1 MRRSIWPGPPTRKA
15 ITRAAPKRSAKRS
28 SSSAI
33 ADAKSARNG
42 GGRAAAQ
49 IRAPPLSFGGGE
61 GGAVHTRRQIL
72 ISGGAL
78 ALQIRPA
85 RSLERVVKVGVLPF
99 GTAGWETDTI
109 RRQGFDL
116 ANGFRVDEVK
126 LASSEAARIAFLSG
140 AVDTIVTDLLWAARL
155 RAEGR
160 NVRFLPFSSTEG
172 GVMVAPRSTN
182 QEVRDLAGRSIG
194 VAGGPLDKSWLL
206 LRAFAVE
213 TAGFDPSQKSS
224 PAFGA
229 PPLLS
234 HKLEAGEL
242 DAALLFWQFCAR
254 LKAKG
259 FREILGAGEM
269 ARFFGASGE
278 IALLGY
284 LFDEDRSSDRTI
296 LAGFATASRQAKTLL
311 ASSDA
316 AWEPVRPRM
325 QAEDEAT
332 FQVLKRYFIQGVPK
346 RDVSAERADA
356 ERLYAVLARLGGEKL
371 LGSATSLPAGLYADI
386 GQDG

>member
-1 MRRSIWPGPPTRKA
+1 M
-15 ITRAAPKRSAKRS
+15 
-28 SSSAI
+28 
-33 ADAKSARNG
+33 
-42 GGRAAAQ
+42 
-49 IRAPPLSFGGGE
+49 
-61 GGAVHTRRQIL
+61 HTRRQIL

-109 RRQGFDL
+109 RRNGFDL
-116 ANGFRVDEVK
+116 ANGFRVEEIK

-160 NVRFLPFSSTEG
+160 NARFLPFSSTEG
-172 GVMVAPRSTN
+172 GVIVAPRSPI

-206 LRAFAVE
+206 LRALAVE

-259 FREILGAGEM
+259 FREILRAGEM

-332 FQVLKRYFIQGVPK
+332 FQVLKRYFIDGVPK
-346 RDVSAERADA
+346 RDISAERADA

>member
-1 MRRSIWPGPPTRKA
+1 
-15 ITRAAPKRSAKRS
+15 
-28 SSSAI
+28 
-33 ADAKSARNG
+33 
-42 GGRAAAQ
+42 
-49 IRAPPLSFGGGE
+49 
-61 GGAVHTRRQIL
+61 VHTRRQIL

-109 RRQGFDL
+109 RRNGFDL
-116 ANGFRVDEVK
+116 ANGFRVEEIK

-160 NVRFLPFSSTEG
+160 NARFLPFSSTEG
-172 GVMVAPRSTN
+172 GVIVAPRSPI

-206 LRAFAVE
+206 LRALAVE

-332 FQVLKRYFIQGVPK
+332 FQVLKRYFIEGVPK
-346 RDVSAERADA
+346 RDVSAAERADA